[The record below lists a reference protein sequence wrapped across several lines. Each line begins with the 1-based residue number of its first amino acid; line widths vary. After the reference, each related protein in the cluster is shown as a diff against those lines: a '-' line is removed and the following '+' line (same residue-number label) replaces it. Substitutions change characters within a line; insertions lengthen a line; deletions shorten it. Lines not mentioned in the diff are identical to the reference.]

1 MILSV
6 WDSSMSFS
14 HSGDGQS
21 VILSVFYTG
30 WFSLTPKSCCNLD
43 LFPPCINVTAPL
55 GFNGLRLP
63 GSQVESFIF
72 SLSPQRDDDSPS
84 SPSKTQTAT
93 YDISRLLIFSLSLGN
108 LRLMGGPLR
117 RKKNAAPK

>member
-1 MILSV
+1 
-6 WDSSMSFS
+6 MSFS

-72 SLSPQRDDDSPS
+72 SLSPQREVNAGM
-84 SPSKTQTAT
+84 TTAH
-93 YDISRLLIFSLSLGN
+93 LLLQGLKQPLVTSLDY
-108 LRLMGGPLR
+108 
-117 RKKNAAPK
+117 